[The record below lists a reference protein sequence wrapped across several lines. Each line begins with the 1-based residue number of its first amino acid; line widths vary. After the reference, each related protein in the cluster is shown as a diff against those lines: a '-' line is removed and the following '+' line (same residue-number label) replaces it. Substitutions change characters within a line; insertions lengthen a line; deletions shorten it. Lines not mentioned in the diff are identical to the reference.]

1 MKKEF
6 HEISMNHNGIFNEF
20 NYIKEF
26 YTDIVNV
33 LSEVEQ

>member
-6 HEISMNHNGIFNEF
+6 HEISMNHNGILNGFDC
-20 NYIKEF
+20 IKEF